1 MFETSKKSRMSCSM
15 PAQCLTGFDPKKTHF
30 FCVSTDRHWL
40 TLQVEMSK
48 SALNAKKAFYK
59 VLKSLP
65 AREREMLEYHT
76 KFAARKTSVSKLT
89 GRDSQKRVLL
99 EQRLRLPFQC
109 KHAFATKE
117 NDPFLHGIQFI

>member
-1 MFETSKKSRMSCSM
+1 M
-15 PAQCLTGFDPKKTHF
+15 
-30 FCVSTDRHWL
+30 WL
-40 TLQVEMSK
+40 VLRVEMSE
-48 SALNAKKAFYK
+48 SALDAVKAFYK

-99 EQRLRLPFQC
+99 EQRLRLP
-109 KHAFATKE
+109 
-117 NDPFLHGIQFI
+117 